1 LVANIDNKLERT
13 LFQSIKEQ
21 TSRSSLKKFVVENTT
36 NVLPN
41 LWFRKLT
48 FLEEPS
54 TSSFRLLN
62 SNNESTF

>member
-1 LVANIDNKLERT
+1 MDNKLERT
-13 LFQSIKEQ
+13 LFQSVKKQ

-36 NVLPN
+36 NILLN

-62 SNNESTF
+62 SNSESTF